1 MKTSRFINLLLAVLL
16 VLGTVGFAAA
26 APKANP
32 EKDVYFGT
40 THGHSSWSIDAFA
53 LGNQKYG
60 PEDGYRFARGEAVTH
75 MGGPK
80 VQLKLP
86 LDFYMMTDHSEF
98 MGAAPMFLEKGSLV
112 YDTPVAKLIREKKMA
127 DAFQMIAASI
137 IGSKP
142 LPGLGPKA
150 SKKLSESVWK
160 KVQANAEKYNDP
172 GKFTTFIAYEWTSLP
187 GQANMHRNV
196 IFRDAKA
203 PEVPFTAIDSN
214 VPEDLWSAM
223 EKWRKQGMTML
234 AISHNGNASLGKMF
248 ALYDS
253 KGTFIDAAYAKRRNL
268 NEPLHEAGQ
277 TKGTSMAH
285 PMFSPNDEW
294 ANFELWNFHLPSG
307 VPVPPLRT
315 NYVREAWKMGLS
327 VERVI
332 GVNPF
337 KFGVEGGSDTHSTIN
352 TFEEFNW
359 QGNHAMIN
367 NTAKKRRFAS
377 GGQSKIAP
385 IGGNLYLNPGT
396 LTGAWAESNT
406 RGPIYDALMRKETYA
421 TSGTRIKVRFFGGYD
436 YADDLLNNKDW
447 VKAAYKGGV
456 PMGADLVPNP
466 TGKAVPKFAVWA
478 LKSPIS
484 GNLDRIQIIKLW
496 TTGFMDYEKIYD
508 VALSDGRKVDP
519 KSGKAPSVGNTVDV
533 KTAKYTNDIGDAE
546 LMAVWS
552 DPDFDPAVSAA
563 YYVRVLEIPTPRWST
578 YDAVA
583 LGLPPSDLVPATIQE
598 RAWTSPIWYA
608 GVSGKKA
615 EAGAHKTPH
624 AGHLPLVH
632 HKKK

>member
-1 MKTSRFINLLLAVLL
+1 LFL
-16 VLGTVGFAAA
+16 V
-26 APKANP
+26 
-32 EKDVYFGT
+32 
-40 THGHSSWSIDAFA
+40 
-53 LGNQKYG
+53 
-60 PEDGYRFARGEAVTH
+60 
-75 MGGPK
+75 
-80 VQLKLP
+80 
-86 LDFYMMTDHSEF
+86 
-98 MGAAPMFLEKGSLV
+98 KGSIV
-112 YDTPVAKLIREKKMA
+112 YDTPVAKLVREKKMA
-127 DAFQMIAASI
+127 DAFQMIAGAMI
-137 IGSKP
+137 EGKP
-142 LPGLGPKA
+142 LQGLSGN
-150 SKKLSESVWK
+150 KKLAESVWQ
-160 KVQANAEKYNDP
+160 KVVANAEKYNDP

-196 IFRDAKA
+196 MFRDGKA
-203 PEVPFTAIDSN
+203 PKIPFTAIDSN
-214 VPEDLWSAM
+214 RPEDLWTAM
-223 EKWRKQGMTML
+223 EKWRKQDMTML

-248 ALYDS
+248 KLEDS
-253 KGTFIDAAYAKRRNL
+253 DGTFIDAAYAKRRNL

-277 TKGTSMAH
+277 TKGVSMAH

-307 VPVPPLRT
+307 VPVPALRS

-332 GVNPF
+332 GTNPF
-337 KFGVEGGSDTHSTIN
+337 KMGVEGGSDTHSTIN

-377 GGQSKIAP
+377 GGQSKIAAP
-385 IGGNLYLNPGT
+385 NGNLYLNPGV

-406 RGPIYDALMRKETYA
+406 RGPIYDAMARKETYG
-421 TSGTRIKVRFFGGYD
+421 TSGTRIKLRFFGGYG
-436 YADDLLNNKDW
+436 YPDDLQEKGNW
-447 VKAAYKGGV
+447 VKAAYDGGV
-456 PMGADLVPNP
+456 PMGADLAPNP

-478 LKSPIS
+478 MKSPHS

-496 TTGFMDYEKIYD
+496 STGFMDYEKIYD
-508 VALSDGRKVDP
+508 VALSDGRKVDAAT
-519 KSGKAPSVGNTVDV
+519 GKAPPVGNTVDL

-583 LGLPPSDLVPATIQE
+583 LKLPPSDLVPATIQE

-608 GVSGKKA
+608 GVAAK
-615 EAGAHKTPH
+615 
-624 AGHLPLVH
+624 
-632 HKKK
+632 